1 MVRHF
6 LLLTTLLIVG
16 AAFEGCVTESDTPRL
31 FVGMSRD
38 RLKARFGEPLRV
50 VPAAGGGEDWY
61 YRFSGPLE
69 VQASS
74 DHDVVSGSDSVS
86 VSLSNS
92 TSTRECPIHIRP
104 EGYVVA
110 PLPSG
115 HIVR

>member
-6 LLLTTLLIVG
+6 LLLTALLIAG
-16 AAFEGCVTESDTPRL
+16 AAFEGCVTESDAPSL

-38 RLKARFGEPLRV
+38 RLRARFGDPLRV
-50 VPAAGGGEDWY
+50 EHTADGGEDWY
-61 YRFSGPLE
+61 YSFSSPLE

-74 DHDVVSGSDSVS
+74 DHDVVSGSDTVSVS
-86 VSLSNS
+86 VSNS
-92 TSTRECPIHIRP
+92 TGTRQCPIHIRP